1 MFKFLAVLWSPVQ
14 MKAKTLS
21 VLLTVWVFYST
32 HFSDNR
38 NIPEYTEVRLDRNC
52 YFTAALAAAIE
63 IDEVNLKAAAEKEFK
78 SASLLPYFT
87 LTLSLMW
94 LV

>member
-1 MFKFLAVLWSPVQ
+1 MSKFLAVLWSPVQ

-21 VLLTVWVFYST
+21 VLLTVCVFLFNT
-32 HFSDNR
+32 LSDNR

-78 SASLLPYFT
+78 SASLLPYAS
-87 LTLSLMW
+87 LTLSLIW